1 MIQKI
6 DKFDGDFAFLSNF
19 YPAPINTD
27 GMSFKSSEAAYQA
40 QKCLNTMDKFQF
52 CNLEPRDAKKLGRKV
67 QLRPDWEDIKD
78 EVMSH
83 ILSLKFRQNP
93 NLGNLLI
100 ATGDAELIEGN
111 HWQDTY
117 WGVCDGV
124 GENRLGKLLMQ
135 VRRELRLEARFYPNG
150 R

>member
-1 MIQKI
+1 MLQKI

-19 YPAPINTD
+19 YPAPISMD
-27 GMSFKSSEAAYQA
+27 GMSFQSSEAAYQA

-52 CNLEPRDAKKLGRKV
+52 CTLDPRAAKKLGRKV
-67 QLRPDWEDIKD
+67 KIRPDWEDIKD
-78 EVMSH
+78 EVMAR
-83 ILSLKFRQNP
+83 ILNLKFRQNP

-111 HWQDTY
+111 TWMDIY

-124 GENRLGKLLMQ
+124 GENHLGKLLMQ
-135 VRRELRLEARFYPNG
+135 VRRELRLEARF
-150 R
+150 

>member
-6 DKFDGDFAFLSNF
+6 DEFDGEFAFLSNF
-19 YPAPINTD
+19 YPATINMD
-27 GMSFKSSEAAYQA
+27 GMSFQSSEAAYQA

-52 CNLEPRDAKKLGRKV
+52 CNLGPRDAKKLGRKV

-78 EVMSH
+78 KVMAR
-83 ILSLKFRQNP
+83 ILSLKFRQHP
-93 NLGNLLI
+93 DLGNLLI

-111 HWQDTY
+111 HWRDTY

-124 GENRLGKLLMQ
+124 GKNRLGELLMQ
-135 VRRELRLEARFYPNG
+135 LRHELRLEARF
-150 R
+150 